1 MTVMLVVMMM
11 MMMSYTGG
19 EAEKQERIGVDQDV
33 GVTAMVCPR

>member
-1 MTVMLVVMMM
+1 MMMMMM

>member
-19 EAEKQERIGVDQDV
+19 EVEKQERIGVDQDV

>member
-1 MTVMLVVMMM
+1 MTVMLVVMM

>member
-1 MTVMLVVMMM
+1 MTVMLVV
-11 MMMSYTGG
+11 MMSYTGG